1 MIVTAG
7 KERRND
13 GWMKRTTHHPFGR
26 LEAVAL
32 APQSASC
39 SLSLSASSPQRRDGT
54 EWKEKVKES
63 QMDKKLGTERERE
76 KGRIHPVESLF
87 FGRDLCSSCAAVLLW
102 LLALHIRHQIDW
114 APLNWGWARITPFL
128 LLLLLFFAN
137 LIPSVFSL
145 LCVCFD
151 RERRNHRLVVCVSC
165 RQRLELC
172 L

>member
-1 MIVTAG
+1 MDG
-7 KERRND
+7 WMD

-39 SLSLSASSPQRRDGT
+39 SLCLSASSPQRRDGT

-63 QMDKKLGTERERE
+63 QMDKKLGTERERERE

-165 RQRLELC
+165 RQRIELC